1 MYSESLNILFMQ
13 IYIFP
18 GVGLKDNLKQM
29 LDEAGVCEK
38 ATETVSTNM
47 AGYLLQSRADS
58 TVKKYKFAFDQFVIF
73 CVSNNLIAKP
83 AIPIVVAMYIT
94 SLLDQGKSDNVV
106 VAAVYGIKWAHN
118 INGLSDPTDNALVK
132 NLMEAAKRIGSKPK
146 QKKDVISTEMLQTL
160 CSAYENCDDVIQL
173 RDLCMITLA
182 YAGFLRFNE
191 LSNLRCKDV
200 KFNSDHLVLTITKSK
215 TDVYRRGNEVLIA
228 KGTSSAC
235 PYNMLHRYM
244 SVAELSVCSDYF
256 LFKPA
261 FRSKNTSS
269 LIKKNKSISYT
280 RAKECIVNKLKT
292 VAPGLKLGTHSLRAS
307 GATTAANASGVSDRC
322 LKRHGRWKTD
332 VAKDGYI
339 DDSVEKRLSIT
350 KKLKL

>member
-13 IYIFP
+13 LYIFE

-29 LDEAGVCEK
+29 LDEAGVCETTK
-38 ATETVSTNM
+38 ETVSTNM

-73 CVSNNLIAKP
+73 SVSNDLIAKQ
-83 AIPIVVAMYIT
+83 AIPIVVSMYIT

-132 NLMEAAKRIGSKPK
+132 KLMEAAKKIGSTPK
-146 QKKDVISTEMLQTL
+146 QKKDVISIEMLQTL

-182 YAGFLRFNE
+182 YAGLLRFNE

-200 KFNSDHLVLTITKSK
+200 KFN
-215 TDVYRRGNEVLIA
+215 
-228 KGTSSAC
+228 
-235 PYNMLHRYM
+235 
-244 SVAELSVCSDYF
+244 
-256 LFKPA
+256 
-261 FRSKNTSS
+261 
-269 LIKKNKSISYT
+269 
-280 RAKECIVNKLKT
+280 
-292 VAPGLKLGTHSLRAS
+292 
-307 GATTAANASGVSDRC
+307 
-322 LKRHGRWKTD
+322 
-332 VAKDGYI
+332 
-339 DDSVEKRLSIT
+339 
-350 KKLKL
+350 